1 MAPRQEWLEK
11 DYYRDLGVPSDAS
24 EAEIT
29 KAYRKLARQFHPD
42 KNPGDASAEAR
53 FKGISAAYDVVGD
66 ADSRAEYD
74 ELRRYGTRGG
84 GLGGFGGGPG
94 AGAGRGPDQFMSGDL
109 GDLLGSLFGQG
120 ASPTGRPGADLETTL
135 QISFADAVQG
145 REANVHLAS
154 DPRAGGGHRRTV
166 KVRIP
171 AGVDDGQK
179 IRVRGKGSPG
189 VNGGPPGDLFVRLA
203 VGEHPVFGRTGRD
216 LTVAVRVRF
225 DEAVLGSELRAPTFD
240 GGSVRLR
247 LPAGTAS
254 GTTMRV
260 RGRGIA
266 TSKGTGD
273 LLVTVEVDIPTE
285 LNAAQRAAVE
295 AFSAASQ
302 PVGDTDGEGAV

>member
-11 DYYRDLGVPSDAS
+11 DYYRELGVSSDAS
-24 EAEIT
+24 ETEIT

-42 KNPGDASAEAR
+42 KNPGDAAAETR
-53 FKGISAAYDVVGD
+53 FKSISAAYDVIGD
-66 ADSRAEYD
+66 PDTRGEYD
-74 ELRRYGTRGG
+74 DLRRYGAAGG
-84 GLGGFGGGPG
+84 GLGGFGGG
-94 AGAGRGPDQFMSGDL
+94 AGAGRGPDQFLNGDL

-120 ASPTGRPGADLETTL
+120 SSPMGRPGADLETTL
-135 QISFADAVQG
+135 QISFADAVEG

-154 DPRAGGGHRRTV
+154 DPRSGGSHRRTV

-189 VNGGPPGDLFVRLA
+189 VNGGPAGDLFVRLA
-203 VGEHPVFGRTGRD
+203 VGDHPTFGRSGRD
-216 LTVAVRVRF
+216 LTVSVPVRF

-247 LPAGTAS
+247 LPPGTAS

-260 RGRGIA
+260 RGKGVS

-273 LLVTVEVDIPTE
+273 LLVTVDVVIPTD
-285 LNAAQRAAVE
+285 LSPAQRAAVE
-295 AFSAASQ
+295 AFAAASQ
-302 PVGDTDGEGAV
+302 PVGDTDGEGAA